1 MPHGHRRH
9 IVNKSLWTNNI
20 LQNVLFI
27 TALSTLQNGKIPK
40 FLEEDVLKELVSA
53 DPPSSAC
60 IRNLRK
66 GLDALGMYKVHV
78 YVAHFLSQWVY
89 LFV

>member
-1 MPHGHRRH
+1 M
-9 IVNKSLWTNNI
+9 
-20 LQNVLFI
+20 
-27 TALSTLQNGKIPK
+27 LQNGKIPK

-66 GLDALGMYKVHV
+66 GLDALGMYKVC
-78 YVAHFLSQWVY
+78 VAIFCLSEYIFL
-89 LFV
+89 FNT

>member
-1 MPHGHRRH
+1 M
-9 IVNKSLWTNNI
+9 
-20 LQNVLFI
+20 
-27 TALSTLQNGKIPK
+27 LQNGKIPK

-66 GLDALGMYKVHV
+66 GLDALGMYKVC
-78 YVAHFLSQWVY
+78 VAHFLSQ
-89 LFV
+89 